1 MTAKIVEIRAR
12 EISAL
17 RRQNRALRAEL
28 SALRDRAGENDATLM
43 TLHQLALLL
52 AENGG
57 RKRDPR
63 KWAAEAEIL
72 LARRLCGPRGRC
84 RIFYFGRTGGKTG
97 GKGEAAALK
106 RAAMKMRLDGHAGD
120 SPPAGTAAVD
130 GMRSYCAAPLRRGR
144 ETTGMMLLSSR
155 RAGAFPPDASRDFLR
170 RLAQLLAAAAP

>member
-57 RKRDPR
+57 RGRDPR
-63 KWAAEAEIL
+63 KWAPEAETF
-72 LARRLCGPRGRC
+72 LARRLCGPRGGC
-84 RIFYFGRTGGKTG
+84 RIFYFGRTGGK
-97 GKGEAAALK
+97 GEAAELK

-120 SPPAGTAAVD
+120 SPPPGTAAVA

-155 RAGAFPPDASRDFLR
+155 RQGAFPPDASRDFLR